1 MGGTFE
7 KTCFESYLEL
17 TDIKDPQKRGSEI
30 TYFRRYT
37 LGSLLALQAEDD
49 DGYTASKESK
59 GLPWLNPDNAKWD
72 EIKTKLS
79 SGTKIET
86 VLQHYRISTY
96 NKKLLVE

>member
-1 MGGTFE
+1 MCVWF
-7 KTCFESYLEL
+7 
-17 TDIKDPQKRGSEI
+17 IRGSSDANCI
-30 TYFRRYT
+30 QI
-37 LGSLLALQAEDD
+37 GPDA
-49 DGYTASKESK
+49 ESK